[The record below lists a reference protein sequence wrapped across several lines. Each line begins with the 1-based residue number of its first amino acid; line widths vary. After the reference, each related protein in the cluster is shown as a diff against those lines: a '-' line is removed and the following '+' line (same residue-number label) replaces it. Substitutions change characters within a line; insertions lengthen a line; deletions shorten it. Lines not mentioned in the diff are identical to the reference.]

1 MNLFSFLFSSSLGR
15 KLIMSLTGIFL
26 ITFLVVHCGINA
38 LIYMNDGGETFNLAA
53 EFMGHTWYIRAME
66 IGLFLGLILHVI
78 QGLYLAATNAKRRP
92 QNYAVNGSSA
102 NSTWYSRSM
111 GLLGTIILLFL
122 VVHLRH
128 FWVEA
133 RFLQS
138 INEENTMFTV
148 MVAVFQNPMAVI
160 IYVLGCLSLSYH
172 LLHGFQSAFQTL
184 GVNHKSYTPIIQTV
198 GTWFSIIIP
207 FLFASM
213 PVTIFLGLI
222 K

>member
-1 MNLFSFLFSSSLGR
+1 
-15 KLIMSLTGIFL
+15 
-26 ITFLVVHCGINA
+26 
-38 LIYMNDGGETFNLAA
+38 MNDGGETFNLAA

-66 IGLFLGLILHVI
+66 IGLFLGLILHVV

-160 IYVLGCLSLSYH
+160 IYVLGCLSLCGYLVFDHNS
-172 LLHGFQSAFQTL
+172 
-184 GVNHKSYTPIIQTV
+184 
-198 GTWFSIIIP
+198 
-207 FLFASM
+207 FL
-213 PVTIFLGLI
+213 IR
-222 K
+222 